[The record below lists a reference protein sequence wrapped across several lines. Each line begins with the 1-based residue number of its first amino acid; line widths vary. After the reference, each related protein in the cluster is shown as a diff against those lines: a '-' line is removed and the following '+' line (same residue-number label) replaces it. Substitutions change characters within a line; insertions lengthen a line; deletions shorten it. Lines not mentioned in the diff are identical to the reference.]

1 MLSDSVGTTQRLY
14 SVKSKFKSIKM
25 KEVFIIAAKRTPIG
39 GFLGN
44 FAEVSATELGAVAI
58 KAAIASA
65 NVDSANIDSVYMGNV
80 LSANLGQSPARQAS
94 KFAGI
99 PDQTDA
105 TTVNKVCA
113 AGMKATILGAQQIQ
127 LGLENIVV
135 AGGMESMTNVP
146 HYTNKRKANKL
157 GHETLIDGL
166 LKDGL
171 TDVYNDYHMGN
182 VAELCVEKY
191 SLSRERQDEYAL
203 QSYEKAAKAT
213 KEGKFKNEIIPFSL
227 KQKQGETIITED
239 EDIYKIIPEKV
250 SKLRPT
256 FVEGGT
262 ITAANA
268 SNLNDGAAALLLA
281 SKEAVEQ
288 YNLKPLAK
296 IIGYA
301 DAAQAPEWFTTSP
314 SIAIPKALERANLKL
329 EDIDFFEINEAY
341 AAVALANQM
350 ELGLDPR
357 KINVYGGAVA
367 LGHPLG
373 ASGARIICTLVSVL
387 QQEKG
392 RYGVAAICNGGG
404 GASAM
409 VIENLRQA

>member
-1 MLSDSVGTTQRLY
+1 MLLASADITQLLF
-14 SVKSKFKSIKM
+14 SVKFKFNSIKM

-44 FAEVSATELGAVAI
+44 FAEVSATDLGAAAI
-58 KAAIASA
+58 KGAIE
-65 NVDSANIDSVYMGNV
+65 NVNIDLKDIDSVYMGNV

-99 PDQTDA
+99 PDETDC

-127 LGLENIVV
+127 LGLENMVIT
-135 AGGMESMTNVP
+135 GGMESMSNVP
-146 HYTNKRKANKL
+146 HYTNKRKINKL
-157 GHETLIDGL
+157 GNEILVDGL

-171 TDVYNDYHMGN
+171 TDVYNDFHMGN
-182 VAELCVEKY
+182 AAELCVEKY
-191 SLSRERQDEYAL
+191 KLTREQQDEYAL
-203 QSYEKAAKAT
+203 KSYEKAAKAT
-213 KEGKFKNEIIPFSL
+213 KEGKFENEVIPFTL
-227 KQKQGETIITED
+227 KQKQGETVITED

-250 SKLRPT
+250 SKLKPS

-301 DAAQAPEWFTTSP
+301 DAAQAPEWFTTAP
-314 SIAIPKALERANLKL
+314 SIAIPKALKRANLQL

-341 AAVALANQM
+341 AAVALANQI
-350 ELGLDPR
+350 ELGLDPQ

-373 ASGARIICTLVSVL
+373 TSGARIICTLVSVL

-392 RYGVAAICNGGG
+392 KYGVAAICNGGG
-404 GASAM
+404 GATAI
-409 VIENLRQA
+409 VIENLMD